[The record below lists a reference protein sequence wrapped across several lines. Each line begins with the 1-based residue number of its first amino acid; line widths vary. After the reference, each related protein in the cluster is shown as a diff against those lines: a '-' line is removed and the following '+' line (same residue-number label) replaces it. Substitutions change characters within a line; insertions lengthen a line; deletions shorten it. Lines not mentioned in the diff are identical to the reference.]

1 MQTGE
6 DGKGRLSLFL
16 ALESSSGMAAL
27 LLDAQ
32 GVVEYA
38 NQKALMLLDCAS
50 ADAIKVKWREIAP
63 FFDLPPRQTFP
74 SKPYLC
80 KAEIPS
86 STGLRRL
93 HLELHALDE
102 GAGFGHFAVLKDP
115 AVLDQLEREL
125 LLASERRGWA
135 IQREGLLHDLKGIL
149 NSMQISLELLTDA
162 DAEPVDASSTEGR
175 RRRRVAVMKEDL
187 MRMDRALRLL
197 PGAEG
202 PEQPAVTDFDIR
214 DLLKEIF
221 ASLRQLVRRNNVE
234 LKLDLPEV
242 PMLARGRRAWIK
254 LALFNVAVHRL
265 NAMRAG
271 GLLTV
276 EVASTDQTVVV
287 TMRNDVPDRNRGLIR
302 EGYPLLHRGQSDGGG
317 NDLQVAHF
325 ILESH
330 GGAVEITT
338 NGADGTAFVL
348 RLPR

>member
-1 MQTGE
+1 
-6 DGKGRLSLFL
+6 
-16 ALESSSGMAAL
+16 MAAL

-32 GVVEYA
+32 GAVEYG
-38 NQKALMLLDCAS
+38 NQKALMLLDCES
-50 ADAIKVKWREIAP
+50 VEAIKVKWREIAP
-63 FFDLPPRQTFP
+63 FFDLPARQTFA

-86 STGLRRL
+86 PTGLRRL

-102 GAGFGHFAVLKDP
+102 GAGFGHFAILKDP
-115 AVLDQLEREL
+115 GVLDQFEREL
-125 LLASERRGWA
+125 LLASERRGWT
-135 IQREGLLHDLKGIL
+135 IQREALIHDLKGIL

-187 MRMDRALRLL
+187 MRMDRALRML

-202 PEQPAVTDFDIR
+202 PDQTAVSEFDIR
-214 DLLKEIF
+214 DMLREIF

-242 PMLARGRRAWIK
+242 PVPARGRHAWIK

-271 GLLTV
+271 GLFRV
-276 EVASTDQTVVV
+276 EATLTDQTIVV
-287 TMRNDVPDRNRGLIR
+287 TMRNDVPDVKQGLIG
-302 EGYPLLHRGQSDGGG
+302 EGFRLLHRGRFDGG

-325 ILESH
+325 ILESQ
-330 GGAVEITT
+330 GGAMDITS
-338 NGADGTAFVL
+338 NGTDGTAFVV